1 MKIVIL
7 ICLMLI
13 ILLIIYQNIK
23 TRKKIFNISQK
34 ENANI
39 NKHMYSNSEY
49 FHYSKIQ
56 TEDTIIHPTLQ
67 NCTKYE
73 ILLKANDMLYIPKK
87 WWRWIETFGR
97 TLIINFSWKDGN
109 IYLQNN
115 KLESIEAKHK
125 GKNLEKI
132 NMFQINDDNDNND
145 EKCSYVLEY
154 PVMLRNHIL
163 NTKNKFTDD
172 YLLEKIKEVDVSNN
186 YDTHLSKISLNDFIN
201 SNRENEYVTSF
212 NKNNDIKHMLM
223 ENIIIPI
230 EISTTNPI
238 FNLYLSYNYIDNGLY
253 YDDVDE
259 LICVIDGTI
268 KIRMYSPL
276 DTIYLEPYPEIP
288 ENITI
293 IPKNNISYNLYKF
306 IPWIIQPNKN
316 SYPSSFLLY
325 KFIKDKHLMT
335 IVETLYKLYDV
346 GNIVYEICKYD
357 DLAPK
362 QGSGAISQHIADDI
376 IKFKFYFNNINKIP
390 GNITIEN
397 RYDPIK
403 WITNLHHLLN
413 ITIDNF
419 DKTNLIKSSFSY
431 EVDTQNIDIE
441 LYYYIPIS
449 HNYFPIYLVKINEN
463 KENKEIIITDFKTS
477 LISNLNIY
485 LSIFGKT
492 ECYDWIVKEL
502 NKLNLAYDFVASINI
517 NDTSIELYWLG
528 LPIIKFIEFLKEY
541 KWNPDF
547 ILWIENNI
555 DKLNHLS
562 HEIHVTYNFNGTS
575 INSSFY
581 GII

>member
-1 MKIVIL
+1 MKIAIL

-23 TRKKIFNISQK
+23 TKKKNFNTSQK

-56 TEDTIIHPTLQ
+56 TEDITIHPALQ

-73 ILLKANDMLYIPKK
+73 ILLKANDMIYIPKK

-97 TLIINFSWKDGN
+97 TIIIIFSWKDGN
-109 IYLQNN
+109 IYLPNN
-115 KLESIEAKHK
+115 KLESVESKHK
-125 GKNLEKI
+125 GKNSEKI
-132 NMFQINDDNDNND
+132 NMFQINDNSNDDN

-154 PVMLRNHIL
+154 PVILRNHVL

-172 YLLEKIKEVDVSNN
+172 YLLEKIKEIYVSNT
-186 YDTHLSKISLNDFIN
+186 YDIHLSKYSFDDFIN
-201 SNRENEYVTSF
+201 SNKENEYITSF
-212 NKNNDIKHMLM
+212 NKNNDIKHMLI
-223 ENIIIPI
+223 ENIIIPT
-230 EISTTNPI
+230 EISTTNST

-259 LICVIDGTI
+259 LLCVIDGTL
-268 KIRMYSPL
+268 KIRVYSPL

-325 KFIKDKHLMT
+325 KFINDKHLMM
-335 IVETLYKLYDV
+335 IVETLYKLYDI
-346 GNIVYEICKYD
+346 GNIVYEICKYND
-357 DLAPK
+357 T
-362 QGSGAISQHIADDI
+362 

-390 GNITIEN
+390 GNIIIEN
-397 RYDPIK
+397 RYDPMK
-403 WITNLHHLLN
+403 WITNLRNLLN

-431 EVDTQNIDIE
+431 EIGNQNIDIE

-485 LSIFGKT
+485 LSIFEKN

-517 NDTSIELYWLG
+517 NNTSIELYWLG

-541 KWNPDF
+541 KWDSDF
-547 ILWIENNI
+547 ILWVENNM

-562 HEIHVTYNFNGTS
+562 HEIHVTYDFNGTI